1 MKKKELKELA
11 QKITQAEMIIKD
23 PDSTEYEI
31 RCAKG
36 DILTYTDRVEDMED
50 LIVLDEL
57 IQKFLEKS
65 K

>member
-1 MKKKELKELA
+1 
-11 QKITQAEMIIKD
+11 MIIKD

-50 LIVLDEL
+50 LVVLDEL